1 MNEKY
6 RAVKVSRSLEKTL
19 SVIAVRQLIIQFS
32 MENQYPKHVYHIE
45 TFSAKKIDLF
55 LSNLKDAW
63 EAAVF
68 PATAQVNTGNQPLA
82 TVATKKPHFGEIVA
96 TLILQLVYGRVVN
109 DRFECVQ

>member
-1 MNEKY
+1 MY
-6 RAVKVSRSLEKTL
+6 TTL
-19 SVIAVRQLIIQFS
+19 K
-32 MENQYPKHVYHIE
+32 P
-45 TFSAKKIDLF
+45 FSAEKIDLF

-96 TLILQLVYGRVVN
+96 ILILQLVYGRVVN
-109 DRFECVQ
+109 DLFECVQ

>member
-1 MNEKY
+1 MY
-6 RAVKVSRSLEKTL
+6 TTL
-19 SVIAVRQLIIQFS
+19 K
-32 MENQYPKHVYHIE
+32 P
-45 TFSAKKIDLF
+45 FSAKKIDLF

-68 PATAQVNTGNQPLA
+68 PAMAQVNTGNQPLA

-96 TLILQLVYGRVVN
+96 ILILQLVYGRVVN

>member
-1 MNEKY
+1 MKNIGQSKY
-6 RAVKVSRSLEKTL
+6 RDRYKWLFSIEK
-19 SVIAVRQLIIQFS
+19 Q
-32 MENQYPKHVYHIE
+32 NPKRVYQIE
-45 TFSAKKIDLF
+45 TYFSEENWLIFVEFKG
-55 LSNLKDAW
+55 KDAW

-96 TLILQLVYGRVVN
+96 ILILQLVYGRVAN

>member
-1 MNEKY
+1 MY
-6 RAVKVSRSLEKTL
+6 TTL
-19 SVIAVRQLIIQFS
+19 K
-32 MENQYPKHVYHIE
+32 P
-45 TFSAKKIDLF
+45 FSAKKIDLF
-55 LSNLKDAW
+55 LSHLKDAW

>member
-6 RAVKVSRSLEKTL
+6 RAIKVSRSLQKTL
-19 SVIAVRQLIIQFS
+19 SVIAVRQLIIQFN

-45 TFSAKKIDLF
+45 TFFSKKIDLF

-68 PATAQVNTGNQPLA
+68 PATAEVNTGNQPLA
-82 TVATKKPHFGEIVA
+82 TVATEKPRLGELVA
-96 TLILQLVYGRVVN
+96 IFAIGLWYTRKT
-109 DRFECVQ
+109 

>member
-1 MNEKY
+1 MY
-6 RAVKVSRSLEKTL
+6 TTL
-19 SVIAVRQLIIQFS
+19 K
-32 MENQYPKHVYHIE
+32 P
-45 TFSAKKIDLF
+45 FSAEKIDLF

-96 TLILQLVYGRVVN
+96 ILILQLVYGRVVN

>member
-1 MNEKY
+1 MY
-6 RAVKVSRSLEKTL
+6 TTL
-19 SVIAVRQLIIQFS
+19 KPFS
-32 MENQYPKHVYHIE
+32 
-45 TFSAKKIDLF
+45 TKKIDLF
-55 LSNLKDAW
+55 LSNLKDAR

-96 TLILQLVYGRVVN
+96 ILILQLVYGRVVN